1 MRAARTDKGVSAV
14 GQVVSLKMMVE
25 PEGIIE
31 RINAALPPALCVL
44 GMRRVTN
51 GFDARKLCDKR
62 RYEYVMPAFAFNP
75 AACRERQWYYD
86 EAEAAGGRARA
97 AASSASAATSSAA
110 AATADPAA
118 ESAGAVSELPVVS
131 SSALPASDAA
141 AAPSADTSGASGSVP
156 EADPQ
161 HAAVPLSSAAG
172 AGADAVAASLVSN
185 PEGVAQ
191 GTGAHPPGSAADRGG
206 DSFVFDDECVRKM
219 DAILRRYQGT
229 HAFHNFTVKVPA
241 GSPEAK
247 RYILSFNC
255 TGTFELDV
263 RAQSMPSFGCVM
275 LGVGFSSR
283 LQGE

>member
-86 EAEAAGGRARA
+86 EAEAAGDRARA
-97 AASSASAATSSAA
+97 AASGASAPA
-110 AATADPAA
+110 PAA
-118 ESAGAVSELPVVS
+118 EPVGSVSE
-131 SSALPASDAA
+131 
-141 AAPSADTSGASGSVP
+141 PSADTAGPSASAP
-156 EADPQ
+156 EDDSQ
-161 HAAVPLSSAAG
+161 HAAIQVLGAEAA
-172 AGADAVAASLVSN
+172 AVAAAVAASLAST
-185 PEGVAQ
+185 PEGYVP
-191 GTGAHPPGSAADRGG
+191 GTGVHPPGSTADRGN
-206 DSFVFDDECVRKM
+206 DSFVFDDGCVRRM

-263 RAQSMPSFGCVM
+263 RATALTFV
-275 LGVGFSSR
+275 
-283 LQGE
+283 